1 MKAQDFRALVERLG
15 DLSEVQRE
23 ALVEAL
29 TAKGSGEEVVALIET
44 RFAAAPACGHCGVTD
59 FKPWGSASGLKRY
72 MCKAC
77 GSTFNALTGTPL
89 AGLRLR
95 EKWLDYA
102 RSLVDGVSLR
112 KAAERTD
119 IHLETSFRW
128 RHRFL
133 AAARDKKASAV
144 TGIVEADET
153 FILKSAKGSRKLVGR
168 APRKRGGKARKPGLS
183 TDEHDAILIVRNR
196 HGETTDAMLCDLS
209 AETIGSH
216 LKPVVA
222 KDAVLVTD
230 GNKAYQAFAA
240 ATDIVQIALVA
251 SAGERTI
258 GCYHIQNVNAYQSR
272 FKLWMVRF
280 KGVASKYLPSYLGW
294 RRMIERDGHELTPR
308 SCLAGALA

>member
-1 MKAQDFRALVERLG
+1 M
-15 DLSEVQRE
+15 
-23 ALVEAL
+23 
-29 TAKGSGEEVVALIET
+29 
-44 RFAAAPACGHCGVTD
+44 
-59 FKPWGSASGLKRY
+59 
-72 MCKAC
+72 
-77 GSTFNALTGTPL
+77 
-89 AGLRLR
+89 
-95 EKWLDYA
+95 
-102 RSLVDGVSLR
+102 
-112 KAAERTD
+112 
-119 IHLETSFRW
+119 
-128 RHRFL
+128 
-133 AAARDKKASAV
+133 
-144 TGIVEADET
+144 
-153 FILKSAKGSRKLVGR
+153 SRKLVGR

-183 TDEHDAILIVRNR
+183 TDEHDAILIVRDR